1 MRNKMKVLAL
11 NSSQRQDGESRT
23 ELMLNHLVEGMREAG
38 AEVEVVNLRD
48 KKINY
53 CIGCFS
59 CDTITPGKCIIQDDM
74 TRELYP
80 KWLASD
86 LCIYA
91 TPLFHW
97 TLNAPMKAFIERT
110 WPVMQPFFVK
120 SADGR
125 WVHPMRQESPKAVVL
140 SVAGFA
146 ENWIFESLSNYAN
159 FLWGRKGKL
168 VAEIYRPGAM
178 YMTNL
183 GPEKLA
189 DILGATEQAGREL
202 ILNNCVLPETLAR
215 IQQPVADLE
224 TVAKAANMFWQ
235 TCIDE
240 GVNPK
245 AFGERVRIPRPHS
258 LDDYLILMHLA
269 FSAKGAGDA
278 KATVQFEF
286 TGEVEGDCN
295 IVIDNGTI
303 EGSIG
308 KASQPNAIVR
318 APFEL
323 WMDIIAGKANP
334 IQMFMEKKC
343 SAEGDLSMLMKM
355 SQWFGLSPYP
365 SKSEAD

>member
-1 MRNKMKVLAL
+1 MKVLAL

-23 ELMLNHLVEGMREAG
+23 ELMLNHLVKGMLEAG
-38 AEVEVVNLRD
+38 AEVEIVNLRD
-48 KKINY
+48 KEIHY
-53 CIGCFS
+53 CMGCFS
-59 CDTITPGKCIIQDDM
+59 CDTITPGRCIIQDDM
-74 TRELYP
+74 SQELYP

-110 WPVMQPFFVK
+110 WPVMQPFFAK

-125 WVHPMRQESPKAVVL
+125 WVHPIRHESPKAVVL

-159 FLWGRKGKL
+159 FLWGRRGKL

-178 YMTNL
+178 FMTGL

-202 ILNNCVLPETLAR
+202 VLNGCVLPETLDR

-224 TVAKAANMFWQ
+224 TVAAVANMFWQ

-240 GVNPK
+240 GVTPK
-245 AFGERVRIPRPHS
+245 AFDERVNIPRPHS
-258 LDDYLILMHLA
+258 LEDYLILMQLA
-269 FSAKGAGDA
+269 FSAKAAGDA
-278 KATVQFEF
+278 KAVIQFEF
-286 TGEVEGDCN
+286 TGEVEGDCH
-295 IVIDNGTI
+295 ICIDNGTI
-303 EGSIG
+303 QKSTGR
-308 KASQPNAIVR
+308 ATQPDVVVR

-323 WMDIIAGKANP
+323 WMDIISGKANA
-334 IQMFMEKKC
+334 IQMFMGGKC
-343 SAEGDLSMLMKM
+343 SAEGDFSLLMKM
-355 SQWFGLSPYP
+355 SPWFGLSP
-365 SKSEAD
+365 SKSRAD

>member
-1 MRNKMKVLAL
+1 
-11 NSSQRQDGESRT
+11 
-23 ELMLNHLVEGMREAG
+23 
-38 AEVEVVNLRD
+38 
-48 KKINY
+48 
-53 CIGCFS
+53 
-59 CDTITPGKCIIQDDM
+59 
-74 TRELYP
+74 
-80 KWLASD
+80 
-86 LCIYA
+86 
-91 TPLFHW
+91 
-97 TLNAPMKAFIERT
+97 MKAFIERT

-245 AFGERVRIPRPHS
+245 AFGERIRIPRPHS

>member
-1 MRNKMKVLAL
+1 MKVLAL

-23 ELMLNHLVEGMREAG
+23 ELMLKHLVKGMREAG
-38 AEVEVVNLRD
+38 AELEVVNLRD

-74 TRELYP
+74 SRELYP

-168 VAEIYRPGAM
+168 VAEIYRPWCHV
-178 YMTNL
+178 Y
-183 GPEKLA
+183 
-189 DILGATEQAGREL
+189 
-202 ILNNCVLPETLAR
+202 
-215 IQQPVADLE
+215 
-224 TVAKAANMFWQ
+224 
-235 TCIDE
+235 DE
-240 GVNPK
+240 PW
-245 AFGERVRIPRPHS
+245 S
-258 LDDYLILMHLA
+258 
-269 FSAKGAGDA
+269 
-278 KATVQFEF
+278 
-286 TGEVEGDCN
+286 
-295 IVIDNGTI
+295 
-303 EGSIG
+303 
-308 KASQPNAIVR
+308 
-318 APFEL
+318 
-323 WMDIIAGKANP
+323 
-334 IQMFMEKKC
+334 
-343 SAEGDLSMLMKM
+343 
-355 SQWFGLSPYP
+355 
-365 SKSEAD
+365 